1 MPFSFINLI
10 ISSLSINNVIQDVIY
25 SIISLILLLLLASSL
40 SAVQVTI
47 TIRFPPAIKLIS
59 DSFMHVLQTYQLDTS
74 CSKIYANIFQAGF
87 NIESFLWFTLL
98 VDAPD
103 NLLHNVGYLL
113 TLVELFGR
121 LSEVSTTTLP
131 LPLQQENILWSC
143 SEKIFQLQTWW
154 WSQWQETEGQDG
166 EVGRR
171 WGWCWPEGGRCSWPF

>member
-1 MPFSFINLI
+1 MSFSFINLI
-10 ISSLSINNVIQDVIY
+10 ISSLSINNVIQDVLY

-59 DSFMHVLQTYQLDTS
+59 DSFMHFLQTYRLDTS

-87 NIESFLWFTLL
+87 YIESFLC
-98 VDAPD
+98 
-103 NLLHNVGYLL
+103 
-113 TLVELFGR
+113 R
-121 LSEVSTTTLP
+121 LSEVSTTT

-171 WGWCWPEGGRCSWPF
+171 WGWCWPEGGRCWWPF

>member
-1 MPFSFINLI
+1 M
-10 ISSLSINNVIQDVIY
+10 
-25 SIISLILLLLLASSL
+25 LLLLASSL

-47 TIRFPPAIKLIS
+47 PKRFPPAIKLIS
-59 DSFMHVLQTYQLDTS
+59 DSFMHFLQTYRLDTS

-131 LPLQQENILWSC
+131 LQQENILWSY
-143 SEKIFQLQTWW
+143 SEKT
-154 WSQWQETEGQDG
+154 GDG
-166 EVGRR
+166 ASDKILRDRMER
-171 WGWCWPEGGRCSWPF
+171 